1 MYKLTHTDSV
11 MRTADSAFIPADPT
25 NTDYAQYLAWLS
37 EGNTPEPDDPVIEP
51 IPDVITMRQCR
62 LQLLA
67 DGDLANVTQLVNAA
81 GEVAQIEWEY
91 GSEVKR
97 DNVLFQTIAGALG
110 KDSAAQDLFFTEASK
125 L

>member
-1 MYKLTHTDSV
+1 MYKIHNETVILRLSDGAYIPNDQAN
-11 MRTADSAFIPADPT
+11 ADYSA
-25 NTDYAQYLAWLS
+25 YLAWLY
-37 EGNTPEPDDPVIEP
+37 EGNTPEPADPIITP
-51 IPDVITMRQCR
+51 IPDTISMRQCR

-67 DGDLANVTQLVNAA
+67 DGDLAAVGQLVNAA

-91 GSEVKR
+91 GSEVNR